1 MSIEGQE
8 QEAEMLYQITCDDVR
23 LEVGNKLSLMGIF
36 QEIYVQR
43 LPVVLPKLAVVTQ
56 WAGYGR
62 FSSEIRILSPKHEVI
77 AASAKADF
85 EIPHNGYANNINF
98 FMNLH
103 FDKPGSYIVQT
114 LLDGE
119 LFYERPLTVG
129 QMPVGSEVDGPVN

>member
-1 MSIEGQE
+1 MINRE

-56 WAGYGR
+56 WTGYGR
-62 FSSEIRILSPKHEVI
+62 FTSEIRILSPKHEII
-77 AASAKADF
+77 AASAKAEF
-85 EIPHNGYANNINF
+85 EIPEDGYANNINF

-103 FDKPGSYIVQT
+103 LERPGRYLVQT

-119 LFYERPLTVG
+119 LFYERPLIVG
-129 QMPVGSEVDGPVN
+129 TMPGPATEVEGRIN